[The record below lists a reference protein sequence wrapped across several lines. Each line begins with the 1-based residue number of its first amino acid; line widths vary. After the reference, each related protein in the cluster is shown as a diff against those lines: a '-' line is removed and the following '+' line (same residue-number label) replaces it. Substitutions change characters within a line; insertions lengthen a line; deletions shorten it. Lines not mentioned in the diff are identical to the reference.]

1 MDQFTTH
8 TNGRLKFK
16 TQDIRRERKI
26 QRSRNGRRFESQGY
40 AAGRFCV
47 CACGVFEGVLALTM
61 HSGLK
66 DQDLSAGIHE
76 DSKPRAEP
84 VGEKTTGHAPIF
96 DSKGAVGKQF
106 TSKLSFLI

>member
-1 MDQFTTH
+1 M
-8 TNGRLKFK
+8 
-16 TQDIRRERKI
+16 
-26 QRSRNGRRFESQGY
+26 
-40 AAGRFCV
+40 
-47 CACGVFEGVLALTM
+47 ALTM